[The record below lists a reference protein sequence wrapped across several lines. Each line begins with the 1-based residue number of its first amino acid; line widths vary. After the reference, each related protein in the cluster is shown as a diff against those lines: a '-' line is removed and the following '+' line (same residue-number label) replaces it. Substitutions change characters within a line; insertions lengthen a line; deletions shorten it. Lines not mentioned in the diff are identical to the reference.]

1 MNINSILIWL
11 LMQLSTEDF
20 TLANQKITLG
30 DAKSIIIYLNPRD
43 QLTATIQKKIKNHR
57 DQLTVVGA

>member
-30 DAKSIIIYLNPRD
+30 DAKSIIIYLNHRD
-43 QLTATIQKKIKNHR
+43 QLTVTIKKIKNHR